1 MQLIAILAVLVAAN
15 FGVVYY
21 GSDALEDQNINE
33 AKGIV
38 EVQEETDAP
47 EIDSTNPNMIKEST
61 NSTQ

>member
-38 EVQEETDAP
+38 EVQEETDSP
-47 EIDSTNPNMIKEST
+47 EIDSATPDIIQEST
-61 NSTQ
+61 TITQ